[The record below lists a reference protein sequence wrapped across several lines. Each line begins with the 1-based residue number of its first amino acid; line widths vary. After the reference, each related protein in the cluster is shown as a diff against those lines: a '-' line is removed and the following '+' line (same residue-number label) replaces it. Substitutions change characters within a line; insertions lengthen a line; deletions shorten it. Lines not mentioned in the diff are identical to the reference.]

1 MWAVGSIC
9 TAAGFVDT
17 IFCIDDNRDACRQEV
32 VNFSS
37 NVDKSVDKQEEA
49 ALALLLNLSDNYHK
63 QAQINTVFT
72 TQETWT
78 GWWDLNPR
86 PPTFQE
92 MPNFFIFVGIIHIII
107 GLKFELVSRL
117 SNHGFSYFVFE

>member
-1 MWAVGSIC
+1 MGSIC

-17 IFCIDDNRDACRQEV
+17 IFSIDDNRGACRQEV

-37 NVDKSVDKQEEA
+37 NVNKSVDKQEDTE
-49 ALALLLNLSDNYHK
+49 LALLLNLSDNYHK
-63 QAQINTVFT
+63 QAQINTVFVQ
-72 TQETWT
+72 QEKVDRVD
-78 GWWDLNPR
+78 DLNPR

-92 MPNFFIFVGIIHIII
+92 MPNFIIFVGIIHIII

-117 SNHGFSYFVFE
+117 SNHGFSYFIFE

>member
-1 MWAVGSIC
+1 MGSIC

-17 IFCIDDNRDACRQEV
+17 IFCIDDSRDACRKEV

-37 NVDKSVDKQEEA
+37 NVYKSVDKQEEA

-63 QAQINTVFT
+63 QAQINTVFP
-72 TQETWT
+72 TQENVDRWM
-78 GWWDLNPR
+78 DLNPR
-86 PPTFQE
+86 PQLTFQE

-107 GLKFELVSRL
+107 GLKFEPVSRL